1 MPINVTTND
10 ESLTEK
16 IETAMKKGASA
27 LEDVGRAFCS
37 GIQTVNSGVRES
49 VSASLGR
56 EISREEWLNPES
68 QDEILE
74 ELLIPKFDR
83 KENNP

>member
-27 LEDVGRAFCS
+27 LEDVGRC
-37 GIQTVNSGVRES
+37 
-49 VSASLGR
+49 
-56 EISREEWLNPES
+56 WLTP
-68 QDEILE
+68 
-74 ELLIPKFDR
+74 
-83 KENNP
+83 